1 MQGGNLIAQPVGSEG
16 LPEELDKVTE
26 MQCRFIF
33 WSSVSAIFRWRPQ
46 GGQRDW
52 NSASLGLTI
61 HALH

>member
-1 MQGGNLIAQPVGSEG
+1 MLQVFRSSLFSRKESLPEG
-16 LPEELDKVTE
+16 LDRGAEIQYFP
-26 MQCRFIF
+26 IF

-46 GGQRDW
+46 TGQRDW